1 VNLIERSWYKQGF
14 VSYLFLPLTL
24 VFWLLMITRKFLF
37 AIGIKTQHKS
47 KIPVI
52 VVGNITVGGTGKT
65 PFVIYLVNLLKSMG
79 YKPGIVSRGYGAKED
94 DSAPFPRMLTP
105 EMDVVLSGDE
115 PKLLSLRADVPVVI
129 DPKRA
134 NAVSFISEHT
144 DCDIII
150 SDDGLQHYAMG
161 RDLEV
166 VLVDQQR
173 GLGNGW
179 LLPVGPLRES
189 KSRLKTVDM
198 VVENSGF
205 NHVGDKQDYSL
216 TASSPYQI
224 EKTELQLTNRK
235 VHLIS
240 GIGNPQRFLE
250 TAKGL
255 ELDVAST
262 TWLPDHHNFTLSDFT
277 HFNDGDV
284 VLMTEKDA
292 VKCQPLAAQTNSKN
306 WYVLPINACIS
317 DKIEQELKTKITNL
331 MTRR

>member
-1 VNLIERSWYKQGF
+1 MNLIERSWYKQGF

-37 AIGIKTQHKS
+37 AVGLKTQQKS

-65 PFVIYLVNLLKSMG
+65 PFVIYLVKLLKSMG

-94 DSAPFPRMLTP
+94 ENTPFPRLLTSD
-105 EMDVVLSGDE
+105 MDVALSGDE
-115 PKLLSLRADVPVVI
+115 PKLLALRANVPVVI

-134 NAVSFISEHT
+134 NAVSFISEQT

-150 SDDGLQHYAMG
+150 SDDGLQHYSMG

-166 VLVDQQR
+166 VLIDQQR

-189 KSRLKTVDM
+189 KSRLKTVDL

-205 NHVGDKQDYSL
+205 NNSNEEQDYAL
-216 TASSPYQI
+216 TASSPYQL
-224 EKTELQLTNRK
+224 ENAELELKTKT

-240 GIGNPQRFLE
+240 GIGNPQRFLD
-250 TAKGL
+250 TAEGMGFK
-255 ELDVAST
+255 VAST
-262 TWLPDHHNFTLSDFT
+262 TWLPDHHNFTLSDFS
-277 HFNDGDV
+277 HFSENDL

-292 VKCQPLAAQTNSKN
+292 VKCLPLADKTNSKN
-306 WYVLPINACIS
+306 WYVLPISAAIS
-317 DKIEQELKTKITNL
+317 DTIEQELKSKITNL